1 MVQDGLA
8 DVLEILPVG
17 KEIPPEMPF
26 EKSVEAKEDAIDH
39 KNPGKEEMPT
49 PSHGQPLL
57 AGQCGPTWK
66 APCPLPGKAKHSS
79 GVKGMPRHHGDSF
92 ALAAVA
98 SDRCHCQDGTI
109 PIGAVAP
116 IQGGMRIENLEPA
129 HNQNREAEEIDPVTE
144 ADG

>member
-1 MVQDGLA
+1 MPKEQMVQDGLA
-8 DVLEILPVG
+8 DVPEILPMW
-17 KEIPPEMPF
+17 KEIPPEMSL
-26 EKSVEAKEDAIDH
+26 EKSVESEEEAIDH

-92 ALAAVA
+92 ALAALG

-109 PIGAVAP
+109 PIRAVPP
-116 IQGGMRIENLEPA
+116 IQG
-129 HNQNREAEEIDPVTE
+129 
-144 ADG
+144 